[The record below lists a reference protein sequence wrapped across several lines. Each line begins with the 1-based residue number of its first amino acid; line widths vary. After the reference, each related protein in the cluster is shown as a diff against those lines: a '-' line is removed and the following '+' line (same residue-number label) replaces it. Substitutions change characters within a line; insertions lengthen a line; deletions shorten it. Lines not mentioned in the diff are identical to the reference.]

1 MWTADR
7 FITAMMTVHHTA
19 CQLVVWCICNG
30 VCVRMY
36 PTTNERTERSVR
48 VKHEIQVELLV
59 CSSCLSRLNHVLSAH
74 STSTVFGCV
83 YTFYIVLYGQIRS
96 LFLIFFLTFR
106 FESSV
111 DRIVNDMFWL
121 EIQYHIRSKGE
132 RNGREWETKNIMC
145 K

>member
-1 MWTADR
+1 MFYLHILHPLSLAACIR
-7 FITAMMTVHHTA
+7 FILYYM
-19 CQLVVWCICNG
+19 
-30 VCVRMY
+30 
-36 PTTNERTERSVR
+36 
-48 VKHEIQVELLV
+48 VK
-59 CSSCLSRLNHVLSAH
+59 SDLSFS
-74 STSTVFGCV
+74 
-83 YTFYIVLYGQIRS
+83 
-96 LFLIFFLTFR
+96 FFLTFR